1 MINDELN
8 QLKYLIGMNRHFII
22 SLFFLLS
29 SAMLSAQVK
38 LLPIFSDNMV
48 LQQKVKA
55 PIWGEATPNKM
66 VEVTTSW
73 NKKKYTARADEK
85 GKWSVKV
92 ETPSAGG
99 PYTVTISDGT
109 PVTLKN
115 VLIGEVWICSGQSN
129 MEMQVEGWGKIT
141 NYKQEM
147 AEAQK
152 YPNIRLLQVKKEIS
166 TVPVTDMGATNGGW
180 QVCSSETIGDF
191 SAVGYCFGRD
201 LNKYRNVPIG
211 LIDTTWGGT
220 IIETW
225 MSAEALQTMPGL
237 KEEVEEIKHLPA
249 TKEGREEV
257 FNQALESWKRQI
269 IEKDRGLMDGKP
281 IWTGVDY
288 DTKEWKTIEVPGLM
302 QERGLKDFNGIVW
315 FRKEIDIPADWEN
328 KELTLHMGQI
338 DDSDFTYFNGVQV
351 GETDNWMAPRSYKIP
366 KDLVKKGKA
375 VIAVRVIDTG
385 GTGGIYGA
393 PENVF
398 IQKSETEKTQL
409 AGPWLYKIAMSM
421 KEIPAMPR
429 NTSSN
434 PNTPTYLFNAMLNP
448 LVPYAIKG
456 AIWYQGESNAGQAYQ
471 YRELLPLMITDW
483 RKQWGTD
490 FPFYIVQLANFMT
503 QQTKPEESAWAE
515 LREAQTRTLHL
526 DHTGMAVTI
535 DIGEAADIHPK
546 NKQEVGRRL
555 ALAARAQT
563 YGEKIAYSGP
573 MYQSYKIEG
582 NKIRISFDHIAAGLK
597 AKGNEA
603 LKGFAVAGVDHKFYW
618 ANAVI
623 EGNTV
628 VVSCPEVGFP
638 IAVRYAWGD
647 NPVCNLY
654 NSAGLPASPFRTDDW
669 RNTTYEQ
676 F

>member
-597 AKGNEA
+597 AKGNEV